1 MSRSS
6 RHPSIGIAPVLL
18 IAAALAAPVARAAV
32 PKPLSPAEKGAV
44 ALALRA
50 FERGG
55 SPGAAWAAE
64 VAPGSPLAKLPPGE
78 LPARLGAAVGPL
90 AGSFWSLATPL
101 SPAPLAPPASPGS
114 PASPTSQISPTSP
127 TSGAAPAVD
136 GASGEAIFHVEYPSG
151 IDQML
156 VLRLSRD
163 AAGSW
168 RLADLSTWGDV
179 ATSEGG
185 GAAGRRLG
193 GPGAPD
199 PPAVAAEED
208 RSGPRAPIVG
218 FAVLV
223 LAMLGGGYLAWRRG
237 TIPALLAAGAGSLLL
252 AVGAFLG
259 ARALLDGGGPP
270 PPVAAASAATP
281 SAPAAD
287 ISWSRV
293 AEIHEELSTSGDS
306 AAALAFLH
314 SRPPGSPQWVRLAL
328 DVAQADLGAGR
339 LAAAEGML
347 REVARVGHAPLA
359 DVLAARIALERSDAT
374 AAAHRYRAASDSR
387 IDCDALGLERLE
399 ALLQMGDEESGQI
412 AIERLSS
419 GGSREAASHYYQA
432 QLFVARGDV
441 ESGLSSFRTAWKLAP
456 IEREVAIGDPI
467 LVYLLR
473 QGNILAS
480 MELAASSEP
489 RAEAGP
495 GSTPLVLPE
504 GFSATVAGSELIV
517 SGGGAQLRIPGGAD
531 LVPES
536 AVLEDAVTRAQ
547 AYETE
552 VLSQLDTLSR
562 QLAVPAAVSQ
572 PALRGRLE
580 TAVLGLAGRNR
591 WQAILDLTEPL
602 SASLQSLPS
611 SVVQLRAEALFRARR
626 GTEAA
631 RLLVNFA
638 KSGGAQNRKDPA
650 LFFRL
655 GYLLS
660 KLDQYELAV
669 RAIQKAEALSPF
681 PTFDSEV
688 TRIRMDQ
695 NLAKA
700 YGTLATRHFLIR
712 YPRDLKSP
720 YFARLSEIFE
730 LEYKRIGRWIPE
742 SLDRQVEINLYP
754 YADFSRL
761 YSQGEFIGL
770 FDGKVRLP
778 FADIQT
784 LDPAVIT
791 VMSHEIGHALLAAAT
806 DDYAPHW
813 FQEGLAQHIEP
824 VQGQINPLPDFEAR
838 GALLSLR
845 LLEVPLSTPSD
856 PELRSAAYDI
866 AAWSVHFIEDR
877 YGVQGIRRMIAAYRE
892 GLDTDQ
898 VLKKALGTD
907 VASFDRA
914 LLAWSKTSA
923 GASRTS
929 DPVRYDLG
937 ADKAPERFTI
947 SN

>member
-1 MSRSS
+1 MLRSFP
-6 RHPSIGIAPVLL
+6 RPAIGIAPALL
-18 IAAALAAPVARAAV
+18 LAAALAAPAARAAV
-32 PKPLSPAEKGAV
+32 PRPLSAAEKGAV
-44 ALALRA
+44 AIALRA
-50 FERGG
+50 FERGE

-90 AGSFWSLATPL
+90 AGSVWTLATPL
-101 SPAPLAPPASPGS
+101 PPIPSSSPAASPSSAAS
-114 PASPTSQISPTSP
+114 PASPAGAP
-127 TSGAAPAVD
+127 AAPAGE
-136 GASGEAIFHVEYPSG
+136 GAAEEAIFHVEYPSG

-156 VLRLSRD
+156 ILRLGQD
-163 AAGSW
+163 AAGRW
-168 RLADLSTWGDV
+168 RLTDLSTWGDV
-179 ATSEGG
+179 STSG
-185 GAAGRRLG
+185 GAGLAARRPG
-193 GPGAPD
+193 GPGGAPEG
-199 PPAVAAEED
+199 PAAAAEEPK
-208 RSGPRAPIVG
+208 RGPRAPIVG
-218 FAVLV
+218 FAALV
-223 LAMLGGGYLAWRRG
+223 LALLGGGYLAWRRG
-237 TIPALLAAGAGSLLL
+237 TIPALLLAGAGSLLL
-252 AVGAFLG
+252 AIGAFLG

-270 PPVAAASAATP
+270 PPETAAATVPA
-281 SAPAAD
+281 APADD
-287 ISWSRV
+287 ISWGRV
-293 AEIHEELSTSGDS
+293 AEFHEELSTSGDS

-314 SRPPGSPQWVRLAL
+314 SRRPGSPQWVRIAL
-328 DVAQADLGAGR
+328 DVAQADLAAGR

-347 REVARVGHAPLA
+347 REVAQVGHAPLA
-359 DVLAARIALERSDAT
+359 DVLGARIALERGDAT
-374 AAAHRYRAASDSR
+374 AAAHRYRAASSSR
-387 IDCDALGLERLE
+387 IDCDALGLERLD
-399 ALLQMGDEESGQI
+399 ALLQMGDEENAQI

-419 GGSREAASHYYQA
+419 GGSREAMSHYFQA
-432 QLFVARGDV
+432 RLFVARGDV
-441 ESGLSSFRTAWKLAP
+441 ESGLESFRTAWRLAP

-473 QGNILAS
+473 QGNMLAS
-480 MELAASSEP
+480 MELSASSEP
-489 RAEAGP
+489 RALDSGAGL
-495 GSTPLVLPE
+495 TPLVLPE
-504 GFSATVAGSELIV
+504 GFAATVAGSELAV
-517 SGGGAQLRIPGGAD
+517 SGAGAQLRIPGGAE
-531 LVPES
+531 LVPAS
-536 AVLEDAVTRAQ
+536 AVREDAVTRSQ
-547 AYETE
+547 ARETE
-552 VLSQLDTLSR
+552 VLDQLDALAR
-562 QLAVPAAVSQ
+562 QLKVPAAASQ
-572 PALRGRLE
+572 PALRGRLL
-580 TAVLGLAGRNR
+580 TAVDGLARRNR

-602 SASLQSLPS
+602 AASPQNLPS
-611 SVVQLRAEALFRARR
+611 SVVQLRAEALFRTRR
-626 GTEAA
+626 GAEAA
-631 RLLVNFA
+631 RLLVDFA
-638 KSGGAQNRKDPA
+638 KSGGAQNRQDPA
-650 LFFRL
+650 LYFRL

-681 PTFDSEV
+681 PTLDSEI

-700 YGTLATRHFLIR
+700 YGTHSTRHFLIR

-720 YFARLSEIFE
+720 YFARLGEIFE

-742 SLDRQVEINLYP
+742 SLPGQVEINLYP
-754 YADFSRL
+754 FADFSRL

-813 FQEGLAQHIEP
+813 FQEGLAQHVQP
-824 VQGQINPLPDFEAR
+824 VQDQVNPLPDYEAR

-898 VLKKALGTD
+898 VLAKALRTD
-907 VASFDRA
+907 VGAFDKA

-923 GASRTS
+923 GASRSS